1 MKFLLVLFIGLCPFF
16 SVTAQG
22 IKGNVT
28 NLDGR
33 PVPYASIFVKGT
45 TIGVSANSDG
55 DFIMRLKPGNYT
67 IECKSVGYAAAKMS
81 VSVDEMITVN
91 FQLKPVQLTLS
102 EVIVKSN
109 GEDPAYAIIREA
121 IKKRTFY
128 NNQINASIVDRYN
141 KDVLSVRKMP
151 QRFFGKKI
159 PTDAFVDMALDTTGK
174 GILYLS
180 ESISKVYRKQPDK
193 MKMEVLNSR
202 VSGSDNFGFTF
213 PVVIS
218 LYTNNVKVFLEKLN
232 PRGFVSP
239 IADGAISFYRFKF
252 LGNFFEN
259 GKMIHSISVTPR
271 RKFEPLFTG
280 TINIIDEDWSIHSY
294 DLFLTRTAQLE
305 LVDTVSIKQIQIPV
319 SGDVWQPGSQVVDI
333 TFNVLGIGMFGSFL
347 NVYSN
352 YNIDP
357 KLSKKFFDN
366 VIIEYD
372 TSVTNKQRSW
382 WDSIRPQP
390 LNAEELRNY
399 KVKDSI
405 FFTRRDSAN
414 TRSMRDSLRKWQG
427 GLKPLSLIIPPGI
440 HRTHYADT
448 SIHDFQWGIEPF
460 MLTTSYN
467 TVEGITSTFIPYFK
481 KNKGESDFVIE
492 PELRYGFYNKHFNPS
507 LNVEWNVKRRKRDE
521 KFLSRSWLLSVGKR
535 VSQFNKK
542 NPIDPLINTMS
553 TIYYGNNYMK
563 IYENYFGELNYNKSW
578 ENGMGLDV
586 GLLYE
591 DRIPLENST
600 IYTKH
605 DGDVANL
612 TPNYPIEL
620 MSENFMRHQALSL
633 GASIRFQPGQRYIQ
647 LPNNKVSLGSKYP
660 VFSFTY
666 QKGIKGLLGSD
677 VNFDKWRI
685 RAFGSKNLHL
695 VGTLDYQ
702 FITGG
707 FLNRKA
713 VQVQD
718 YQHFIG
724 NLTGLLNQAQGS
736 FQLASYYAHS
746 TTAPVYV
753 EGHLDYHLN
762 GLITNKIPLFRKLK
776 FYLVTGANALYV
788 NNNNNY
794 AELYVGL
801 ENILK
806 VLRVDFITG
815 YENGTGTLSRIKV
828 GFGGLLAS
836 RFMDPYVSGRTRK
849 ISNSRAF

>member
-1 MKFLLVLFIGLCPFF
+1 MKFLLVLVIGLCPFF
-16 SVTAQG
+16 SAKAQG
-22 IKGNVT
+22 IKGHVT

-55 DFIMRLKPGNYT
+55 DFFMRLNPGNYT
-67 IECKSVGYAAAKMS
+67 IECKSVGYTAAQMS

-159 PTDAFVDMALDTTGK
+159 PADAFVDMALDTSGK

-259 GKMIHSISVTPR
+259 GKMIHSIRVTPR

-333 TFNVLGIGMFGSFL
+333 VFNVLGIGMYGSFL

-352 YNIDP
+352 YNIEP
-357 KLSKKFFDN
+357 KFSRKFFDN

-427 GLKPLSLIIPPGI
+427 GFKPLYLIVPPGI

-481 KNKGESDFVIE
+481 RKKGESDFVIE

-521 KFLSRSWLLSVGKR
+521 KYLSRSWLLSVGKR

-542 NPIDPLINTMS
+542 NPIDPIINTMS

-563 IYENYFGELNYNKSW
+563 VYENYFGELNYNKSW

-605 DGDVANL
+605 DGDVVNL

-620 MSENFMRHQALSL
+620 MSENFMRHQALTL
-633 GASIRFQPGQRYIQ
+633 GASVRFQPGQRYIQ
-647 LPNNKVSLGSKYP
+647 LPNYKVSLGSKYP
-660 VFSFTY
+660 VFSVTY

-677 VNFDKWRI
+677 VNFDKWHI

-707 FLNRKA
+707 FLNRKE
-713 VQVQD
+713 VPVQD
-718 YQHFIG
+718 YQHFKG

-776 FYLVTGANALYV
+776 FYSVTGANALYV

-806 VLRVDFITG
+806 VLRVDFIAG

-836 RFMDPYVSGRTRK
+836 RFMDPYIGGRTRK
-849 ISNSRAF
+849 LSNSRAF